1 MENTEDDCR
10 RRRVSSLDT
19 TRQFELTRFESPL
32 EAFVPL
38 ARKALCVLFPFMCA
52 SHDQSIR
59 ATTTV
64 AAYQSFPPARFD
76 LSLSSVHAGRWEDFM
91 CEAQASQ

>member
-59 ATTTV
+59 ATTTIT
-64 AAYQSFPPARFD
+64 AYQSFPPA
-76 LSLSSVHAGRWEDFM
+76 LASTLASSACMWLLVG
-91 CEAQASQ
+91 S